1 MLPGSSHTSLLF
13 VRIFFPNLC
22 QVKLRIQHPY
32 LLLVLAMLFW
42 SGNFVISKAVSTEV
56 PPVALAFWR
65 WCLAAIF
72 ITLYTW
78 KQLKKDL
85 PAIQRHWKVL
95 LPISVLGITCFN
107 TLIYIGLQNTS
118 AINSLLLQSFFPIVV
133 AIFSFVFFKEKLR
146 WMQILGIIIS
156 LSGTLFLISRGS
168 LTMLLSAQ
176 FNPGD
181 IWICLAVCTYAGYA
195 SLLRFRP
202 EIHPLSF
209 LTITFM
215 IGVVVLFPFY
225 LLESVFFTPV
235 RLSYPFVFSVLYLAI
250 FPSILAYLAFNEAV
264 KMIGPN
270 VAGLFSHLMP
280 VFGSILAMI
289 FLGER
294 FQTFHTFGILLI
306 FTGIMLV
313 IRYKS
318 AAPPIKYRRHSKN
331 KV

>member
-1 MLPGSSHTSLLF
+1 M
-13 VRIFFPNLC
+13 
-22 QVKLRIQHPY
+22 KLRIQNPY
-32 LLLVLAMLFW
+32 LLLVMAMLFW

-65 WCLAAIF
+65 WCLAALF

-78 KQLKKDL
+78 KQLRKDW
-85 PAIQRHWKVL
+85 PVVKRHWKIL
-95 LPISVLGITCFN
+95 LPISILGVTCFN

-133 AIFSFVFFKEKLR
+133 AIFSFIFFKERLR
-146 WMQILGIIIS
+146 WMQILGVLIS

-168 LTMLLSAQ
+168 WSMLLNAQ

-181 IWICLAVCTYAGYA
+181 LWICVAVGSYAGYA

-202 EIHPLSF
+202 TMHPLSF
-209 LTITFM
+209 LTITFI
-215 IGVVVLFPFY
+215 IGVLVLFPFY
-225 LLESVFFTPV
+225 LLESLLFSPV
-235 RLSYPFVFSVLYLAI
+235 HLSSPFIFSVLYLAI

-270 VAGLFSHLMP
+270 IAGLFSHLMP
-280 VFGSILAMI
+280 VFGSIMAVI

-294 FQTFHTFGILLI
+294 FQTFHAFGVLLI
-306 FTGIMLV
+306 FTGIVLV
-313 IRYKS
+313 IRHKRKAS
-318 AAPPIKYRRHSKN
+318 TRPMEYRRTSKN